1 MPRSLCRARRR
12 RAEILRNIK
21 VGDAQ
26 IGQLRANGVV

>member
-1 MPRSLCRARRR
+1 VSRPAAARR
-12 RAEILRNIK
+12 ILRNIK